1 MANEEL
7 TQEEKDKAAELAAD
21 AQAEKSTNEKIAAD
35 LSAVTDLLKSAV
47 EKKTEEKTE
56 PEKEEIDFENMDTH
70 KISETLAKSFAEDK
84 EKAVEFIKEFMGSCG
99 LNPQD
104 MVDGDGNEYI
114 DEEMLKSLEESQAKG
129 ERYLAGILYSMQE
142 TNSRNAKKDE
152 VVMHTMMNL
161 AKAVVDIN
169 SVVTE
174 LQKSF
179 AKPEEEGGEEVEGK
193 EKKEGLELPTLD
205 SDEPISEL
213 DTSMKKSISK
223 AEFMK
228 ALKKSFPGKHGNS
241 REQEKYNEYADQAN
255 RLDPEMVIGLMD
267 DGDRSLVEGNL
278 LPV

>member
-7 TQEEKDKAAELAAD
+7 TQEEKDKAAELAAK
-21 AQAEKSTNEKIAAD
+21 AQTEKSANEKIAEN

-47 EKKTEEKTE
+47 EKKAEEKTE

-70 KISETLAKSFAEDK
+70 EKAETLAKSFAEDK
-84 EKAVEFIKEFMGSCG
+84 EKAIEFIKELTEACG

-104 MVDGDGNEYI
+104 MVDGEGNEYI
-114 DEEMLKSLEESQAKG
+114 NEEMLKSLEDSQAKG

-152 VVMHTMMNL
+152 VIMHTMMNL
-161 AKAVVDIN
+161 AKAVIDIN
-169 SVVTE
+169 SAVTE

-179 AKPEEEGGEEVEGK
+179 AKPEEGGEEVEGK
-193 EKKEGLELPTLD
+193 EKKEGLELPNLD

-241 REQEKYNEYADQAN
+241 RELEKFNEYADQAN